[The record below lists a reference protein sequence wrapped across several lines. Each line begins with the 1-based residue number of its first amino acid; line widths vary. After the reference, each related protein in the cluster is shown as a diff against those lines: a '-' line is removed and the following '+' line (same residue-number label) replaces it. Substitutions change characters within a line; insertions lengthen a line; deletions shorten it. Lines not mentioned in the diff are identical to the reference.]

1 MNLHRL
7 AIVNLLPAP
16 DTISA
21 NYALTIDSVRVYTKQ
36 LATAVR
42 MTQLFVQA
50 TVPVHDVILDE
61 NAAVLVPSKSIKE
74 CEAAISRTAELLAIV
89 GRCRN
94 EILTATPALALEP
107 ETEADRALLTK
118 GRYILAPAA
127 SPHQTAH
134 SRLDLTT
141 CTEALNGRW
150 LGGTLMAEAYAHTTL
165 AGRFRDFVRLF
176 ELAFSRAFTQMDAK
190 LAQTLAP
197 GMGYTKEEIR
207 AWQALRHPF
216 MHADGK
222 VSSTLAFEKDAR
234 KVIYRMEQ
242 AALDILFNKA
252 EWGKWSSSRR
262 DFWRPHA
269 MTVNSSGQ
277 LVARQGGS
285 NIRIEWLLMDEFGAF
300 PRINSEHRDLPSEWF
315 YKFLPNDG
323 GPPHPH
329 APTGSDAARTFHMEP
344 ITRY

>member
-1 MNLHRL
+1 MKLHRL
-7 AIVNLLPAP
+7 AVLNLLPAP
-16 DTISA
+16 DVQGTCS
-21 NYALTIDSVRVYTKQ
+21 LTVGSVRVATKQ
-36 LATAVR
+36 LATSVR

-50 TVPVHDVILDE
+50 TTAVQDATLEE

-74 CEAAISRTAELLAIV
+74 CEAAISRTAELLAIA
-89 GRCRN
+89 GRCRH
-94 EILTATPALALEP
+94 EILTATPPCALEP
-107 ETEADRALLTK
+107 ETEGDRALLQK

-127 SPHQTAH
+127 SPHQSVY
-134 SRLDLTT
+134 SRMDLTS

-150 LGGTLMAEAYAHTTL
+150 LGGTLLAEAYAHTTL

-197 GMGYTKEEIR
+197 GMGYTREEIR
-207 AWQALRHPF
+207 TWQALRHPF
-216 MHADGK
+216 THADGK
-222 VSSTLAFEKDAR
+222 LSSTLAFESDAR

-252 EWGKWSSSRR
+252 DWGKWSSSRR
-262 DFWRPHA
+262 DCWRPDA

-277 LVARQGGS
+277 LVVRQGSS
-285 NIRIEWLLMDEFGAF
+285 NVRIEWLLMDEFGTF
-300 PRINSEHRDLPSEWF
+300 PRISSQHADLPSEWF
-315 YKFLPNDG
+315 CKFVPADG
-323 GPPHPH
+323 GPPHPL
-329 APTGSDAARTFHMEP
+329 APSPSSDPIHMFQMEP